1 MQIPTRRS
9 TAGSNTQISD
19 LSEQF
24 SKRDNRAF
32 FQAALSDLS
41 SPSPGIGRVFIGF
54 VGSRDLPG
62 VTLRRAQSI
71 LRWDLRPSL
80 WSHTFILTSA
90 SMSPGADAT
99 NPEIY
104 HVPFDTRS
112 AEFPAPEKNAVTKS
126 RLDIFTDQQIDGN
139 VGLVSVSLPDPD
151 VAKITER
158 CEDPNLDRI
167 RYNFWDTLGV
177 WQSYFWSFGL
187 RGNPLRDGV
196 PIPAASFIEYCFE
209 ALALDITPGAS
220 ERNSAPEHLWNA
232 AKFWYE
238 AYATKNH
245 IITGQYALRD
255 IGCSLISADEKPI
268 ARPRRSRQSPRA

>member
-9 TAGSNTQISD
+9 TSGPNTQITD
-19 LSEQF
+19 ATDQF
-24 SKRDNRAF
+24 LKQDNRKF
-32 FQAALSDLS
+32 FQAALSALGNA
-41 SPSPGIGRVFIGF
+41 PSGEGRVFIGF
-54 VGSRDLPG
+54 IGSRDLPG

-90 SMSPGADAT
+90 SMDQSAGSGSPMV
-99 NPEIY
+99 Y

-112 AEFPAPEKNAVTKS
+112 AEFHAPEDNAVIKS
-126 RLDIFTDQQIDGN
+126 SLDIFADRQRDAN
-139 VGLVSVSLPDPD
+139 VGLISVSLPEAD
-151 VAKITER
+151 VKKVSDR

-167 RYNFWDTLGV
+167 RYNFWDALGI

-187 RGNPLRDGV
+187 RGNPLRDGC

-238 AYATKNH
+238 AYATKDH
-245 IITGQYALRD
+245 VIAGQYVLRD
-255 IGCSLISADEKPI
+255 VGCSVISSDEKPTV
-268 ARPRRSRQSPRA
+268 PPSRRRQSA

>member
-9 TAGSNTQISD
+9 TSGSNKELNDVTEEFSGRD
-19 LSEQF
+19 NMSFFRAAF
-24 SKRDNRAF
+24 SKLGSKSTGTG
-32 FQAALSDLS
+32 Q
-41 SPSPGIGRVFIGF
+41 IFIGF

-62 VTLRRAQSI
+62 VALRRAQSI
-71 LRWDLRPSL
+71 LRWDIRPSL
-80 WSHTFILTSA
+80 WSHTFILTSDSLSA
-90 SMSPGADAT
+90 SAS
-99 NPEIY
+99 NPVIY

-112 AEFPAPEKNAVTKS
+112 ADFPAPEKNAVTKS
-126 RLDIFTDQQIDGN
+126 RLEIFADPKRDAN
-139 VGLVSVSLPDPD
+139 VALVSVSLPSDD
-151 VAKITER
+151 VAKVAKR

-187 RGNPLRDGV
+187 RTNPLRDGC
-196 PIPAASFIEYCFE
+196 PIPSASFIEYCFE

-232 AKFWYE
+232 AKFWYQ

-245 IITGQYALRD
+245 AVTGRYALRD
-255 IGCSLISADEKPI
+255 MGCALMSADERQLERAKT
-268 ARPRRSRQSPRA
+268 RRKSRH